1 MNRDFLYNNCNFK
14 LWNIKIKT
22 MYSQFMIGFILQF
35 LQLHRFICLL
45 NIKLLALIIEWDWK
59 SAEALLLVFY

>member
-1 MNRDFLYNNCNFK
+1 MNRDFLYNNCNIK

-35 LQLHRFICLL
+35 LQLHRFIRPL
-45 NIKLLALIIEWDWK
+45 NTKLLELIIEWDWK
-59 SAEALLLVFY
+59 SAEALSLVFY